1 MTHTHG
7 QSPREPWARGGEQDL
22 VLGYVMAAAV
32 FMAAL
37 AALVYVIERHLER
50 KHEREMEELEHQ
62 QEMDEQLFDD
72 DGLL

>member
-1 MTHTHG
+1 
-7 QSPREPWARGGEQDL
+7 
-22 VLGYVMAAAV
+22 MAAAV